1 MQEGTASIR
10 SWQDAPTAET
20 TVDSGKPV
28 QGAIRT
34 RVVLVDDDDLFRES
48 LRLNLLDHDFQ
59 VTEFDDGQGALE
71 FFSGGGRADVVLLD
85 WRMPCVD
92 GLTVLKTMRAGG
104 LDFPTIFLTVLDNEI
119 YEEAALAGGAV
130 DFVEKSRGFSIL
142 LRRIALITEGSKA
155 AGGAD
160 DTSDYNLGDLKLRRD
175 SNRAYWKE
183 RVVELTLTEFR
194 IVALLAVDAGR
205 DVTYREIYDLAHGK
219 GFVAGSGMEGYRVNV
234 RTFIKRI
241 RQKFKDVDEQ
251 FDSIENYPGFGYRW
265 RGADAE

>member
-265 RGADAE
+265 RGADVD